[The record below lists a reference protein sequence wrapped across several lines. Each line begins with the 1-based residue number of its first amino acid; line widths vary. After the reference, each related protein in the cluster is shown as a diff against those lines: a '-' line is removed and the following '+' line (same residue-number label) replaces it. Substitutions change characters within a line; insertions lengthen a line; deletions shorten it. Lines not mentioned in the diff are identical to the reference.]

1 MAAFAAILLQ
11 AMESKKTKQT
21 GLVICNIG
29 AGKGKTTAA
38 MGTCIRA
45 AGAGMNVYI
54 MQFVKAKKKDDQD
67 RRGEGEWPLSAEI
80 DYLNEVDKMQ
90 SLIEQMRLAPP
101 SLPLEKG
108 RNQKA
113 DPPSFS
119 LLSKEGLGE
128 VKIGRIKN
136 EQVGLGFVGILG
148 DKKAKALHV
157 KAAKAGLKK
166 ATQILKSGKWDVVFL
181 DELVSALE
189 VGVLKEIDVVKLIK
203 AKPKKVHL
211 ILTGHN
217 KYDKVLALCDMI
229 TDMKM
234 VQHPYYKGILAQRGI
249 DY

>member
-1 MAAFAAILLQ
+1 MK
-11 AMESKKTKQT
+11 STKKLVEKNR

-54 MQFVKAKKKDDQD
+54 MQFVKAKVKDSADHTA
-67 RRGEGEWPLSAEI
+67 EGEWPLSCEI
-80 DYLNEVDKMQ
+80 DYLNEVSRMQ
-90 SLIEQMRLAPP
+90 DAIEQNKFTSPTL
-101 SLPLEKG
+101 SLVKE
-108 RNQKA
+108 RNR
-113 DPPSFS
+113 
-119 LLSKEGLGE
+119 KE
-128 VKIGRIKN
+128 IGQIKN

-148 DKKAKALHV
+148 DKKDKAAHV

-166 ATQILKSGKWDVVFL
+166 AMKILQSGKWDVVFL
-181 DELVSALE
+181 DELISALE
-189 VGVLKEIDVVKLIK
+189 VGVLKENDVVKLIK

-217 KYDKVLALCDMI
+217 KYEKVLELCDLV
-229 TDMKM
+229 TKM
-234 VQHPYYKGILAQRGI
+234 EMVKHPYYKGILAQRGI

>member
-1 MAAFAAILLQ
+1 MAAFAAALLWTM
-11 AMESKKTKQT
+11 ALKKTKQT

-80 DYLNEVDKMQ
+80 DYLNEVD
-90 SLIEQMRLAPP
+90 RVLADYKK
-101 SLPLEKG
+101 SG
-108 RNQKA
+108 GVANV
-113 DPPSFS
+113 
-119 LLSKEGLGE
+119 GT
-128 VKIGRIKN
+128 IKN

-157 KAAKAGLKK
+157 KAAKEGLKK

-189 VGVLKEIDVVKLIK
+189 VGVLKETDVVKLIK

-229 TDMKM
+229 TEMKM
-234 VQHPYYKGILAQRGI
+234 IQHPYYKGILAQRGI

>member
-1 MAAFAAILLQ
+1 MAAFAAALLRT
-11 AMESKKTKQT
+11 MELKKAKQT

-38 MGTCIRA
+38 MGTCVRA
-45 AGAGMNVYI
+45 AGAGMDVYI
-54 MQFVKAKKKDDQD
+54 MQFVKAKKKDDAD
-67 RRGEGEWPLSAEI
+67 HRGDGEWPLSAEI
-80 DYLNEVDKMQ
+80 DYLNEMDRVLTDYKK
-90 SLIEQMRLAPP
+90 SGG
-101 SLPLEKG
+101 KVNVG
-108 RNQKA
+108 T
-113 DPPSFS
+113 
-119 LLSKEGLGE
+119 
-128 VKIGRIKN
+128 IKN

-157 KAAKAGLKK
+157 KAAKEGLKK

-189 VGVLKEIDVVKLIK
+189 VGVLKESDVVKLIK
-203 AKPKKVHL
+203 VKPKKVHL

-229 TDMKM
+229 TEMKM
-234 VQHPYYKGILAQRGI
+234 IQHPYYKGILAQRGI

>member
-1 MAAFAAILLQ
+1 M
-11 AMESKKTKQT
+11 SKNTTNLIKR

-38 MGTCIRA
+38 MGTCVRA

-54 MQFVKAKKKDDQD
+54 MQFVKAKKRDDAD

-80 DYLNEVDKMQ
+80 DYLNEVDRVLSDYK
-90 SLIEQMRLAPP
+90 
-101 SLPLEKG
+101 KTG
-108 RNQKA
+108 GKA
-113 DPPSFS
+113 TV
-119 LLSKEGLGE
+119 GT
-128 VKIGRIKN
+128 IKN

-148 DKKAKALHV
+148 DKKAKEQHV
-157 KAAKAGLKK
+157 KAAKEGLKK

-189 VGVLKEIDVVKLIK
+189 VGVLKEADVVKLIK

-229 TDMKM
+229 TEMKM
-234 VQHPYYKGILAQRGI
+234 IQHPYYKGILAQRGI